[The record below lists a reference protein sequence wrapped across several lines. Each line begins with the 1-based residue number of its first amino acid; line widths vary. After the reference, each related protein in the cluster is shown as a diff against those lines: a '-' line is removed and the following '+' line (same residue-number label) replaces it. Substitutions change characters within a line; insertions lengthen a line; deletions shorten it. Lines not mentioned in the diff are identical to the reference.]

1 MIIQSESFLENEAG
15 TMNGVAEFLGLGTF
29 ELQAAKNLQRSW
41 DAGAGNALQL
51 PQNYSELDDA
61 VRRLLTKFF
70 KPYNRQLYRLIDG
83 RFDW

>member
-29 ELQAAKNLQRSW
+29 EFQSAKKLQRSW

-51 PQNYSELDDA
+51 P
-61 VRRLLTKFF
+61 
-70 KPYNRQLYRLIDG
+70 
-83 RFDW
+83 